1 MWARYIG
8 ISAISFALTIMPA
21 QAQSPDMASQIA
33 ALPLDQFCSI
43 EGVLGNAWGAKNLPQ
58 TTNAYRGIA
67 TKEADAT
74 LAPFATYGLSTAKYS
89 NQFYE
94 GVFEAGFETKAAG
107 KTAMT
112 QLAQRYADAGW
123 LRQIGTLAA
132 DDEKLE
138 FGAPAKDSIYL
149 YATPSDAKVEDPNG
163 VKLELILTDN
173 NLFASCL
180 NAHFQKVHIGEAMGK
195 YPDDLPKPV
204 RAAAIPNAIKLA
216 TDCDDPAKRD
226 AIISVFNSGGLA
238 NFAGAEELLVEAEY
252 QERLAAWKR
261 SKLIGSGKIS
271 EEDLFEKEVA
281 LLNNPTIMAAMEKSM
296 ASMDAVFSS
305 TDKLQKLDKTGDN
318 LNLCRGLIKMETD
331 MVAAMKSAQIANAG
345 QLIAVNSMFDD
356 TAKKL
361 GVVFPE

>member
-1 MWARYIG
+1 MWARFIG
-8 ISAISFALTIMPA
+8 ISAISFALAISPA

-33 ALPLDQFCSI
+33 ALPLDQFCSK
-43 EGVLGNAWGAKNLPQ
+43 EGMLGNAWGAKNLPQ
-58 TTNAYRGIA
+58 TSNAYRGIA

-74 LAPFATYGLSTAKYS
+74 LAPFTTYGLSTAKYS

-173 NLFASCL
+173 NLFASCI
-180 NAHFQKVHIGEAMGK
+180 NAQFQKVHIGEAMGK
-195 YPDDLPKPV
+195 YPDDLPRPSPI
-204 RAAAIPNAIKLA
+204 AAIPNPIKLA

-226 AIISVFNSGGLA
+226 AIISVFKSGGLA
-238 NFAGAEELLVEAEY
+238 NFGGAEELLAEAEY

-271 EEDLFEKEVA
+271 EEDLMEKQIA
-281 LLNNPTIMAAMEKSM
+281 ILNNPATLASMEKNMDSM
-296 ASMDAVFSS
+296 S
-305 TDKLQKLDKTGDN
+305 TILSNAENIDKFDKSGDT

-331 MVAAMKSAQIANAG
+331 IVALMKASQTANAG
-345 QLIAVNSMFDD
+345 QWIATNTMLDD
-356 TAKKL
+356 LAKTL
-361 GVVFPE
+361 GVLFPE